1 MTNPGAHLLAWRPMS
16 RLPLGLYEQLITEG
30 LEEALT
36 ALDQQHRADRKLLHP
51 EEAADRIAFHLAA
64 LVRRSVS
71 ALDAQQRTEV
81 GLRLAREIT
90 QLLANEGKGIDS
102 SDCVSPEGKVLH
114 AISSLRPDG
123 ALESISLPAT
133 PLLDTT
139 LLTNAP
145 GEPRIGFQ
153 LNSEV
158 VSADRIDVLMAFVR
172 QTGIRPMLDV
182 LRRQVDAGRSLRL
195 LTTTYTNS
203 TELAALEALQKIG
216 AQIRVSYDTS
226 STRLHAKAWLF
237 HRHSGYSTAY
247 IGSSNLTY
255 SAQVTGLEWN
265 VRVSGARNPDVIEKF
280 SAVFESY
287 WQNEDFRK
295 FDADEFKE
303 LTQTRPDGP
312 RVYLSP
318 IEIRPEPFQS
328 RLLELIELSR
338 LQGRHRNLL
347 VSATGTGKTVMA
359 ALDYQRLQNRLPR
372 ARLLF
377 VAHRKEI
384 LDQSLATF
392 RHALRDAAFGELW
405 VGGDRPNRFEHVF
418 ASIQSLSARGFDNLP
433 PDHFD
438 VVIIDEFHH
447 AAAPTYK
454 ALLEHLLPRELL
466 GLTATP
472 ERGDDE
478 PILQWFGGRIAAEL
492 RLWDAIEQ
500 HRLVPFAYYGI
511 ADGTDYR
518 QVSWRRGR
526 GYDPQELSNLV
537 TGDQVLARRIIA
549 NVIQT
554 VPNQASMRAL
564 GFCVS
569 VAHAYFMADQFNA
582 AGIASI
588 SVSAQTPQDERKQAL
603 QALAKGEL
611 RVVFSVDLFN
621 EGVDIPSVDTL
632 LLLRPTDSPTVF
644 LQQLGRGLRREPNKS
659 LCTVMDFVG
668 QHHSEFR
675 MHRRFDALLGGSRKQ
690 LERQIKDGF
699 PFLPSGCHMQLDA
712 VAAQL
717 VLENIRQSIPGTWR
731 AKAGELRRVAE
742 SDPRI
747 TLKNFLHQTGLEL
760 TDIYSNNR
768 SWSDLLEAGGIAT
781 LPAGPEEVALRR
793 SLGRLLHI
801 DDALRID
808 VYRGFAGTPS
818 TPRIDQL
825 DTQTCRL
832 FHMLASVLTET
843 VLKADELLDDA
854 AALIWRHP
862 QVLAELGQLMEV
874 LADRTEHLP
883 HRLSTHPDIPLN
895 VHARYTRREIL
906 AAFAT
911 GSCLKIP
918 EWREGVRWMA
928 DAKVD
933 LLAFTLDKTSGRFSP
948 TTRYRDYAIS
958 PALIHWE
965 SQSATRET
973 SDTGQ
978 RYQNHEAQGS
988 VVLPMAR
995 LTTDDRAF
1003 WLLGPATY
1011 VSHEGERPMAITWRL
1026 EHELPG
1032 DLFAKFGAAIS

>member
-1 MTNPGAHLLAWRPMS
+1 MS

-359 ALDYQRLQNRLPR
+359 ALDYQRLRNRLPR

-549 NVIQT
+549 NVI
-554 VPNQASMRAL
+554 
-564 GFCVS
+564 
-569 VAHAYFMADQFNA
+569 
-582 AGIASI
+582 
-588 SVSAQTPQDERKQAL
+588 
-603 QALAKGEL
+603 
-611 RVVFSVDLFN
+611 
-621 EGVDIPSVDTL
+621 
-632 LLLRPTDSPTVF
+632 
-644 LQQLGRGLRREPNKS
+644 
-659 LCTVMDFVG
+659 
-668 QHHSEFR
+668 
-675 MHRRFDALLGGSRKQ
+675 
-690 LERQIKDGF
+690 
-699 PFLPSGCHMQLDA
+699 
-712 VAAQL
+712 
-717 VLENIRQSIPGTWR
+717 
-731 AKAGELRRVAE
+731 
-742 SDPRI
+742 
-747 TLKNFLHQTGLEL
+747 
-760 TDIYSNNR
+760 
-768 SWSDLLEAGGIAT
+768 
-781 LPAGPEEVALRR
+781 
-793 SLGRLLHI
+793 
-801 DDALRID
+801 
-808 VYRGFAGTPS
+808 
-818 TPRIDQL
+818 
-825 DTQTCRL
+825 
-832 FHMLASVLTET
+832 
-843 VLKADELLDDA
+843 
-854 AALIWRHP
+854 
-862 QVLAELGQLMEV
+862 
-874 LADRTEHLP
+874 
-883 HRLSTHPDIPLN
+883 PD
-895 VHARYTRREIL
+895 
-906 AAFAT
+906 
-911 GSCLKIP
+911 
-918 EWREGVRWMA
+918 
-928 DAKVD
+928 
-933 LLAFTLDKTSGRFSP
+933 
-948 TTRYRDYAIS
+948 
-958 PALIHWE
+958 
-965 SQSATRET
+965 
-973 SDTGQ
+973 
-978 RYQNHEAQGS
+978 
-988 VVLPMAR
+988 
-995 LTTDDRAF
+995 
-1003 WLLGPATY
+1003 
-1011 VSHEGERPMAITWRL
+1011 
-1026 EHELPG
+1026 
-1032 DLFAKFGAAIS
+1032 